1 LASFNRFD
9 VDDDGR
15 GAMLTPRPLR
25 IRTAGGRTL
34 KRIFDLTTAGAMLL
48 FAAPVMAIAAI
59 AVVAETGRPIFFR
72 HERIGRDGAPFEML
86 KFRSMVVQHSH
97 GNGWARRNDPR
108 ITRVGAILRRL
119 SIDELPQL
127 INVLRGDMS
136 IVGPRPEMPE
146 YVSRFE
152 ATIPHYGKR
161 HLVKPGIT
169 GWSQLYM
176 QRLLTPDDAAD
187 VLRHDL
193 FYIQSWGL
201 LMDVSIVAKTAAE
214 FLFHSPA

>member
-1 LASFNRFD
+1 
-9 VDDDGR
+9 
-15 GAMLTPRPLR
+15 
-25 IRTAGGRTL
+25 
-34 KRIFDLTTAGAMLL
+34 
-48 FAAPVMAIAAI
+48 
-59 AVVAETGRPIFFR
+59 
-72 HERIGRDGAPFEML
+72 
-86 KFRSMVVQHSH
+86 
-97 GNGWARRNDPR
+97 
-108 ITRVGAILRRL
+108 
-119 SIDELPQL
+119 
-127 INVLRGDMS
+127 LRGDMS

-152 ATIPHYGKR
+152 ATIPHYSER

-214 FLFHSPA
+214 FLFHQPA